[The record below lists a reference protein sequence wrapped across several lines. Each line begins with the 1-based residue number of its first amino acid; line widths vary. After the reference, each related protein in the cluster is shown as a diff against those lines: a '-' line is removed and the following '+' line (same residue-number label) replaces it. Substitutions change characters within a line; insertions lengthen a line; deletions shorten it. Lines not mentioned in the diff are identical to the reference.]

1 MYRLKPTVIGSGE
14 CLWVKKIYLLHFLRK
29 TNCFRSQFTNKNV
42 LLWAYK
48 DFPLNLSRFVL
59 ILPDWNVAF
68 LELKQYKNGFVSGK
82 RMLVLKLPPFFPCRV
97 GEGKRAAISKQTCF
111 FTEAS
116 PFWYCLSSKRLWN
129 YLTIG
134 RCTPSLSNGLQVW
147 RVTRLFKTQ
156 CTFSSCLA
164 ACLTAILGWQDF
176 SKSQKYY
183 ALPNYFNS
191 LAPKD

>member
-1 MYRLKPTVIGSGE
+1 MWSGE
-14 CLWVKKIYLLHFLRK
+14 CLWVKKIYLLHFLKDQLVSITIHKQKCSTMGLQR
-29 TNCFRSQFTNKNV
+29 FSFEPFTICSHFT
-42 LLWAYK
+42 W
-48 DFPLNLSRFVL
+48 
-59 ILPDWNVAF
+59 
-68 LELKQYKNGFVSGK
+68 LK
-82 RMLVLKLPPFFPCRV
+82 RR
-97 GEGKRAAISKQTCF
+97 ISK
-111 FTEAS
+111 
-116 PFWYCLSSKRLWN
+116 WLWN
-129 YLTIG
+129 YLTLG